1 MRLDK
6 YLSFCLVLSRQ
17 EVKKLIKEK
26 LVYVNGVLVT
36 KDDYKVDEE
45 RDKVVCDNNEVIYK
59 KYTYVILNKPK
70 GYVTSTKDLDKTVM
84 ELLPKKYSNLSPVGR
99 LDKDT
104 EGLLLFTND
113 GMTLHNLTSP
123 KKDINKVYYVEL
135 EKEIDESLIDVF
147 LNGVTL
153 DDGYMTKPAKL
164 EILDEKKVT
173 LTISEGKF
181 HQVKRM
187 FLSVNNKVT
196 YLKRIRFANIILD
209 ETLKLGNYR
218 ELNDEE
224 IKNLLQKK

>member
-123 KKDINKVYYVEL
+123 KKDIDKVYYVEL

-218 ELNDEE
+218 ELNNEE

>member
-123 KKDINKVYYVEL
+123 KKDIDKVYYVEL

-147 LNGVTL
+147 LNGITL

-218 ELNDEE
+218 ELNNEE
-224 IKNLLQKK
+224 IKNLLHKK

>member
-123 KKDINKVYYVEL
+123 KKDIDKVYYVEL

-218 ELNDEE
+218 ELNNEE
-224 IKNLLQKK
+224 IKNLLH

>member
-84 ELLPKKYSNLSPVGR
+84 ELLPKIYSNLSPVGR

-123 KKDINKVYYVEL
+123 KKDIDKVYYVEL

-164 EILDEKKVT
+164 KILDEKKVT

>member
-84 ELLPKKYSNLSPVGR
+84 DLLPKKYSNLSPVGR

-164 EILDEKKVT
+164 EILDEKTVT

-218 ELNDEE
+218 ELNNEE
-224 IKNLLQKK
+224 IKNLLH

>member
-209 ETLKLGNYR
+209 ETLNLGNYR
-218 ELNDEE
+218 ELNNEE
-224 IKNLLQKK
+224 IKNLLHKK

>member
-1 MRLDK
+1 M
-6 YLSFCLVLSRQ
+6 
-17 EVKKLIKEK
+17 
-26 LVYVNGVLVT
+26 
-36 KDDYKVDEE
+36 
-45 RDKVVCDNNEVIYK
+45 
-59 KYTYVILNKPK
+59 
-70 GYVTSTKDLDKTVM
+70 
-84 ELLPKKYSNLSPVGR
+84 
-99 LDKDT
+99 
-104 EGLLLFTND
+104 
-113 GMTLHNLTSP
+113 
-123 KKDINKVYYVEL
+123 
-135 EKEIDESLIDVF
+135 IDVF

-218 ELNDEE
+218 ELNNEE

>member
-84 ELLPKKYSNLSPVGR
+84 ELLPKIYSNLSPVGR

-123 KKDINKVYYVEL
+123 KKDIDKVYYVEL
-135 EKEIDESLIDVF
+135 EKEIDESLIEVF

>member
-17 EVKKLIKEK
+17 EVKKIIKEK

-84 ELLPKKYSNLSPVGR
+84 ELLPKIYSNLSPVGR

-123 KKDINKVYYVEL
+123 KKDIDKVYYVEL

-164 EILDEKKVT
+164 EILDKKNVT

-224 IKNLLQKK
+224 IKNLLLLV

>member
-218 ELNDEE
+218 ELNNEE
-224 IKNLLQKK
+224 IKNLLHKK